1 MLSYAR
7 CSHCS
12 LQAAVV
18 FKLRHSL
25 ISTDAGYANLAAA
38 ALPVATLTLA
48 ALPEV
53 PRRNNNCE

>member
-18 FKLRHSL
+18 FELRHSL

>member
-1 MLSYAR
+1 
-7 CSHCS
+7 
-12 LQAAVV
+12 VV
-18 FKLRHSL
+18 FELRHSL